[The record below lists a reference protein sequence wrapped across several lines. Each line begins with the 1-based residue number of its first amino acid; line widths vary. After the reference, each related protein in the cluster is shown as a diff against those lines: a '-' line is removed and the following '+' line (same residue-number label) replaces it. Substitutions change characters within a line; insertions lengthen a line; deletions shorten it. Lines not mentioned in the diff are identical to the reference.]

1 MATERFTDQM
11 QAYGRWKTQV
21 MEAIIKYQKW
31 LETNKMTDAE
41 LELRLIELIEQMKS
55 DQLTIAFVAE
65 FARGKTELINA
76 IFFSEYD
83 RRLLPSEAGRTTMCP
98 TELLYDTASNQSYIR
113 LLPIETRLEDT
124 SIAELKKHPINWTS
138 MTLDTSSSEKMAEA
152 FREVV
157 KTKKVPVEK
166 AQRMGLYEAERDAR
180 QVGPDGQIE
189 IPMWR
194 HAIIS
199 FPHPLLKEG
208 LTILDTPGL
217 NALGS
222 EPELTINM
230 LPNAQAV
237 VFILA
242 ADTGVTK
249 SDLDMWNLHVKA
261 LNNDSRHAR
270 LVVLNKVDTLWD
282 ELKDE
287 ATVNNTIQSQCNSAA
302 KMLEINPASVFPV
315 SAQKGLLAK
324 IRHDQNLLVRS
335 NILKLETI
343 LSTDILPKKQ
353 EIVRESVV
361 GEIGGMVKESR
372 DLIASRLADTSKQLS
387 ELQNLSGKNED
398 VISHLLKKTRQE
410 QAIYHKSVEAFHA
423 SKKMFSDHHSQ
434 LLATL
439 SLNEMDSLMS
449 ITRKEMS
456 DTWTTVGLKNSMKQF
471 FEVIA
476 NTIKLASEQTDKTNQ
491 LVLALY
497 RKFNTEHGNA
507 DVKPRVFSINKY
519 KRDMERLLHEAEAYR
534 NSPVTTMTEQSF
546 VIKKFFISMVS
557 HARNT
562 FFNAHQEAE
571 SWGKA
576 AMAPL
581 VARIK
586 EHKEQ
591 MEKRLESLR
600 KINESRDT
608 LQARI
613 RELESNTTQLDQQ
626 LAQLNGFLDILNR
639 SLDSFVTPA
648 GNVSRIS
655 AA

>member
-1 MATERFTDQM
+1 MAADRFTDQM
-11 QAYGRWKTQV
+11 QAYGRWKATLV
-21 MEAIIKYQKW
+21 ESILKYQKW
-31 LETNKMTDAE
+31 LEQHRLTSADV
-41 LELRLIELIEQMKS
+41 ELRIFELLEQLKS
-55 DQLTIAFVAE
+55 DSLTIAFVAE

-98 TELLYDTASNQSYIR
+98 TELFYDAAENQSYIR

-124 SIAELKKHPINWTS
+124 SISEHKKHPINWTS
-138 MTLDTSSSEKMAEA
+138 ITLNTSSSEEMAEA

-157 KTKKVPVEK
+157 RTKKVSPEK
-166 AQRMGLYEAERDAR
+166 AHELGLFDPERDKGHIDSTGN
-180 QVGPDGQIE
+180 VD

-194 HAIIS
+194 HAMIS

-217 NALGS
+217 NAMGS
-222 EPELTINM
+222 EPELTLNM

-249 SDLDMWNLHVKA
+249 SDMEMWTHHVQA
-261 LNNDSRHAR
+261 LNSDTRHAR
-270 LVVLNKVDTLWD
+270 LIVLNKIDTLWD
-282 ELKDE
+282 ELKDD
-287 ATVNNTIQSQCNSAA
+287 ATVMNTINAQCNTAA
-302 KMLEINPASVFPV
+302 RMLQVDNKSVFPV

-324 IRHDQNLLVRS
+324 IRHDNDLLEKS
-335 NILKLETI
+335 NILSLESI

-353 EIVRESVV
+353 EIVRDSVV
-361 GEIGGMVKESR
+361 GEIGAMVKESR
-372 DLIASRLADTSKQLS
+372 DLISSRLTDANKQLK

-398 VISHLLKKTRQE
+398 VIGHLLKKTREE
-410 QAIYHKSVEAFHA
+410 QAVYYKSVESFQNN
-423 SKKMFSDHHSQ
+423 KKLFTEQHNI
-434 LLATL
+434 LLGIL
-439 SLNEMDSLMS
+439 SLNELDQLMS
-449 ITRKEMS
+449 ETRKGMA
-456 DTWTTVGLKNSMKQF
+456 DTWTTVGLKNAMKKF
-471 FEVIA
+471 FDVISG
-476 NTIKLASEQTDKTNQ
+476 TIKNASSQADKVNMLIQTI
-491 LVLALY
+491 Y
-497 RKFNTEHGNA
+497 RNFNAEHGLG
-507 DVKPRVFSINKY
+507 DTKPKMFSMSKY
-519 KRDMERLLHEAEAYR
+519 KRNMERLYHEADAYR
-534 NSPVTTMTEQSF
+534 KSPVTTMTEQSF

-571 SWGKA
+571 AWGKA

-581 VARIK
+581 VGRIK
-586 EHKEQ
+586 EHKDQ

-613 RELESNTTQLDQQ
+613 AELEKASENLNKQ
-626 LAQLNGFLDILNR
+626 LADLNMLLTTLNQP
-639 SLDSFVTPA
+639 LEKFVDEQA
-648 GNVSRIS
+648 RV
-655 AA
+655 A

>member
-1 MATERFTDQM
+1 MAADRFTDQM
-11 QAYGRWKTQV
+11 QAYGRWKTTLV
-21 MEAIIKYQKW
+21 ESILKYQRW
-31 LETNKMTDAE
+31 LDTNKLSSPDM
-41 LELRLIELIEQMKS
+41 ELRIFELLEQLKS
-55 DQLTIAFVAE
+55 DSLTIAFVAE

-98 TELLYDTASNQSYIR
+98 TELFYDTAVNTSYIR

-124 SIAELKKHPINWTS
+124 SISEHKKHPINWTS
-138 MTLDTSSSEKMAEA
+138 MELNTSSSEAMAEV

-157 KTKKVPVEK
+157 RVKKVDPAT
-166 AQRMGLYEAERDAR
+166 AQKLGLFDPERDKSHLDANGM
-180 QVGPDGQIE
+180 VD

-194 HAIIS
+194 HALIS

-208 LTILDTPGL
+208 LSILDTPGL
-217 NALGS
+217 NAMGS
-222 EPELTINM
+222 EPELTLNM

-237 VFILA
+237 IFVLA

-249 SDLDMWNLHVKA
+249 SDMEMWSHHVQA
-261 LNNDSRHAR
+261 LSGDTRHAR

-282 ELKDE
+282 ELKDD
-287 ATVNNTIQSQCNSAA
+287 ATVNNTIQAQCNTAA
-302 KMLEINPASVFPV
+302 RMLQIDARSVFPV

-324 IRHDQNLLVRS
+324 IRHDKELLKKS
-335 NILKLETI
+335 NILALETI

-353 EIVRESVV
+353 EIVRDSVV
-361 GEIGGMVKESR
+361 GEIGSMVKQSR
-372 DLIASRLADTSKQLS
+372 DLIASRLSDANKQLH

-410 QAIYHKSVEAFHA
+410 QAVYYKSVESFQANRKLFTDQHA
-423 SKKMFSDHHSQ
+423 A
-434 LLATL
+434 LLGTL
-439 SLNEMDSLMS
+439 SLNELDQLMS
-449 ITRKEMS
+449 RTRKDMA
-456 DTWTTVGLKNSMKQF
+456 DTWTTVGLKNGMKEF
-471 FEVIA
+471 FDVIS
-476 NTIKLASEQTDKTNQ
+476 NTIKEASAQTDKLNM
-491 LVLALY
+491 LVQGIY
-497 RKFNTEHGNA
+497 RKFNAEHGLG
-507 DVKPRVFSINKY
+507 DTKPRLFSMSKY
-519 KRDMERLLHEAEAYR
+519 KRNMERLYQEAEAYR
-534 NSPVTTMTEQSF
+534 KSPVTTMTEQSF
-546 VIKKFFISMVS
+546 VVKKFFISMVS
-557 HARNT
+557 HARNS

-613 RELESNTTQLDQQ
+613 GELESAAEMLNQQ
-626 LAQLNGFLDILNR
+626 LADLNTLMETLNQPLDNFIKTAQAQ
-639 SLDSFVTPA
+639 VA
-648 GNVSRIS
+648 
-655 AA
+655 

>member
-1 MATERFTDQM
+1 MAADRFTDQM
-11 QAYGRWKTQV
+11 QAYGRWKTTLV
-21 MEAIIKYQKW
+21 ESILKYQRW
-31 LETNKMTDAE
+31 LDTNKLSSPDM
-41 LELRLIELIEQMKS
+41 ELRIFELLEQLKS
-55 DQLTIAFVAE
+55 DSLTIAFVAE

-98 TELLYDTASNQSYIR
+98 TELFYDTAVNTSYIR

-124 SIAELKKHPINWTS
+124 SISEHKKHPINWTS
-138 MTLDTSSSEKMAEA
+138 MELNTSSSEAMAEA

-157 KTKKVPVEK
+157 RVKKVDPAT
-166 AQRMGLYEAERDAR
+166 AQKLGLFDPERDKGHLDANGM
-180 QVGPDGQIE
+180 VD

-194 HAIIS
+194 HALIS

-208 LTILDTPGL
+208 LSILDTPGL
-217 NALGS
+217 NAMGS
-222 EPELTINM
+222 EPELTLNM

-237 VFILA
+237 IFVLA

-249 SDLDMWNLHVKA
+249 SDMEMWSHHVQA
-261 LNNDSRHAR
+261 LSGDTRHAR

-282 ELKDE
+282 ELKDD
-287 ATVNNTIQSQCNSAA
+287 ATVNNTIQAQCNTAA
-302 KMLEINPASVFPV
+302 RMLQIDAKSVFPV

-324 IRHDQNLLVRS
+324 IRHDKELLKKS
-335 NILKLETI
+335 NILALETI

-353 EIVRESVV
+353 EIVRDSVV
-361 GEIGGMVKESR
+361 GEIGSMVKQSR
-372 DLIASRLADTSKQLS
+372 DLIASRLSDANKQLH

-410 QAIYHKSVEAFHA
+410 QAVYYKSVESFQANRKLFTDQHA
-423 SKKMFSDHHSQ
+423 A
-434 LLATL
+434 LLGTL
-439 SLNEMDSLMS
+439 SLNELDQLMS
-449 ITRKEMS
+449 RTRKDMA
-456 DTWTTVGLKNSMKQF
+456 DTWTTVGLKNGMKEF
-471 FEVIA
+471 FDVIS
-476 NTIKLASEQTDKTNQ
+476 NTIKEASAQTDKLNM
-491 LVLALY
+491 LVQGIY
-497 RKFNTEHGNA
+497 RKFNAEHGLG
-507 DVKPRVFSINKY
+507 DTKPRLFSMSKY
-519 KRDMERLLHEAEAYR
+519 KRNMERLYQEAEAYR
-534 NSPVTTMTEQSF
+534 KSPVTTMTEQSF
-546 VIKKFFISMVS
+546 VVKKFFISMVS
-557 HARNT
+557 HARNS

-613 RELESNTTQLDQQ
+613 GELESAAEMLNQQ
-626 LAQLNGFLDILNR
+626 LADLNTLMETLNQPLDNFIK
-639 SLDSFVTPA
+639 
-648 GNVSRIS
+648 
-655 AA
+655 AAQAQVA